1 MHNYDRW
8 IEYKS
13 TSYLNYRI
21 MGLTNAELDY
31 LRSVPSRLKGIEE
44 QLKRIAD
51 LLEMIVDISENQNKV
66 I

>member
-1 MHNYDRW
+1 MGDIKER
-8 IEYKS
+8 
-13 TSYLNYRI
+13 LA

-51 LLEMIVDISENQNKV
+51 LLEIVVEKTEQ
-66 I
+66 